1 MPEPGIAVGDTAP
14 GDGAGGPPVLIGSY
28 LIGLVLASTLTAA
41 SFWAATTGQIYG
53 PGVPI
58 ALAVLAIAQ
67 MGVHVAFFLHITSSP
82 DSTNNILALAF
93 GALIVTL
100 LMIGSLWIMSNLD
113 HNMMPPMDKLIQMQR

>member
-1 MPEPGIAVGDTAP
+1 MTEPAVTGVDTAP

-28 LIGLVLASTLTAA
+28 VIGLALAAGLTAA
-41 SFWAATTGQIYG
+41 SFWVATTNEIYG

-67 MGVHVAFFLHITSSP
+67 MGVHVAFFLHITSAP

-93 GALIVTL
+93 GTLIVTL

-113 HNMMPPMDKLIQMQR
+113 HNMMPSMDKLIQMQR